1 MTPRR
6 AWQIAAFL
14 GFLAVALG
22 AFGAHALKDRLTALG
37 RTATWET
44 AVFYHAIH
52 AVALLAVARAPRF
65 SPVAAWCFL
74 AGVLMFSGSLYALSL
89 VGVNRLGI
97 ITPFGGVLFMV
108 GWIFLG
114 WKGWKDE

>member
-6 AWQIAAFL
+6 AWQTAAL
-14 GFLAVALG
+14 LAFLAVALG
-22 AFGAHALKDRLTALG
+22 AFGAHALKDHLAAIN

-52 AVALLAVARAPRF
+52 AVALLAAARAPRF
-65 SPVAAWCFL
+65 SAAAAWCFV
-74 AGVLMFSGSLYALSL
+74 AGILMFSGSLYALSL
-89 VGVNRLGI
+89 VGVNQLGI
-97 ITPFGGVLFMV
+97 ITPFGGVLFMA
-108 GWIFLG
+108 GWILLG